1 MGGLA
6 RTCEIF
12 NASKLILHDVA
23 VTRTAEFQGISM
35 AAEHWLP
42 IEAVPIARIDE
53 WLQVWPI
60 FSSKFII
67 IQASIGH
74 VVTRNGAQAT

>member
-12 NASKLILHDVA
+12 NASKLVVDDVA
-23 VTRTAEFQGISM
+23 VTRTAEFQGVSM

-42 IEAVPIARIDE
+42 IEGVSIARLYE
-53 WLQVWPI
+53 WLQVR
-60 FSSKFII
+60 STYC
-67 IQASIGH
+67 H
-74 VVTRNGAQAT
+74 